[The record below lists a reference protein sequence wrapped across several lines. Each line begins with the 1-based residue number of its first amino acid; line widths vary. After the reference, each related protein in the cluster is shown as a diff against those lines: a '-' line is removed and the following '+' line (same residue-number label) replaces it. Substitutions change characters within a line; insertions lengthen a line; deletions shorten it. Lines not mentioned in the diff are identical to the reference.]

1 VRKRFDAGMSVSE
14 AAYDIDL
21 SPFAGWL
28 DPERIVINVN
38 TLYKDFGATGGLS
51 PFELRT
57 WMGRYRRELRQKA
70 HSHGHAGHS
79 HPH

>member
-1 VRKRFDAGMSVSE
+1 REVSKRYDAGLSVSE

-21 SPFAGWL
+21 SPFKGWL

-38 TLYKDFGATGGLS
+38 TLYKDFGAAAGLMT

-57 WMGRYRRELRQKA
+57 WMGRYRREAREQA
-70 HSHGHAGHS
+70 HN
-79 HPH
+79 